1 MNEIFCTY
9 YHNADLCM
17 HQTPDLYGLDES
29 HYLLE
34 YKRANI
40 SKTDNMPCGGDS
52 TKASTSVTEERPAS
66 FSPGEMQ
73 LNNNASYIKQLQE
86 SSLPS

>member
-1 MNEIFCTY
+1 
-9 YHNADLCM
+9 M

-40 SKTDNMPCGGDS
+40 SKIDNTPCGGDS